1 MNSSALWK
9 GIVVWLV
16 LMALLPM
23 STMVVAARSDGATP
37 KTEVVAGPVGAEDL
51 LEISVF
57 EIPDLNRT
65 VRVSTKGTISLPLL
79 GEIKVAGLTPAEL
92 ESRLRDEL
100 GRRYLQ
106 DPQVSVFVKEH
117 GSSKVSVL
125 GAVGKPG
132 VYEMVGPR
140 TLLQILSQA
149 GGLTDDAAAEFYLIR
164 GAASGKTER
173 IPIHVQDLM
182 AHRNP
187 ALNVPIQSGD
197 IISVPIEQDI
207 YIYVDGA
214 VKKPGR
220 VDHPAS
226 RSITLLQAI
235 AKAGGTTDRANVK
248 EIQVLRKGED
258 GTQIVLQVNLK
269 RIRKGKDLDPLLRD
283 GDIVVVQET
292 FF

>member
-1 MNSSALWK
+1 MAAL
-9 GIVVWLV
+9 LV
-16 LMALLPM
+16 LWGAL
-23 STMVVAARSDGATP
+23 AAVPAAPPDPDANGGPARPAIQ
-37 KTEVVAGPVGAEDL
+37 PVGAEDL

-65 VRVSTKGTISLPLL
+65 VRVSTRGTISLPLL
-79 GEIKVAGLTPAEL
+79 GEIRVAGLTPTEL
-92 ESRLRDEL
+92 EGRLRDEL

-106 DPQVSVFVKEH
+106 DPQVSVFVREH

-132 VYEMVGPR
+132 VYEMIGPR

-149 GGLTDDAAAEFYLIR
+149 GGLTDHAAAELFLIR
-164 GAASGKTER
+164 GDADGGTER
-173 IPIHVQDLM
+173 MPIDVRDLM
-182 AHRNP
+182 ASRDP
-187 ALNVPIQSGD
+187 ALNVTIRSGD
-197 IISVPIEQDI
+197 IVSVPIEEDI

-214 VKKPGR
+214 VRQPGR

-235 AKAGGTTDRANVK
+235 AKAGGTTDRANLK
-248 EIQVLRKGED
+248 EIQVLRKGGD
-258 GTQIVLQVNLK
+258 GTQTVMQVNLK
-269 RIRKGKDLDPLLRD
+269 RIRKGKDPDPILQD

>member
-1 MNSSALWK
+1 
-9 GIVVWLV
+9 
-16 LMALLPM
+16 
-23 STMVVAARSDGATP
+23 
-37 KTEVVAGPVGAEDL
+37 VGAEDL
-51 LEISVF
+51 IEISVF

-65 VRVSTKGTISLPLL
+65 VRVSSQGTISLPLL
-79 GEIKVAGLTPAEL
+79 GEIRVEGLTPMQV

-132 VYEMVGPR
+132 VYEMTGPR

-149 GGLTDDAAAEFYLIR
+149 GGLRDDAAAELFLIR
-164 GAASGKTER
+164 GANNGKSER
-173 IPIHVQDLM
+173 VAIPVQDLM
-182 AHRNP
+182 AHHDP
-187 ALNVPIQSGD
+187 ALNVPIRSGD
-197 IISVPIEQDI
+197 IISVPIEQEI

-214 VKKPGR
+214 VRNPGR

-235 AKAGGTTDRANVK
+235 AKAGGTTDRANLK

-258 GTQIVLQVNLK
+258 GVQTLVQVNLK